1 MFRTIRDMAIG
12 AIVSAAV
19 AVSGLAFAVTGQVP
33 VNGFQTP
40 DGTWLLGL
48 AGGTNYA
55 YQYGITAH
63 AGGGQA
69 GAFVL
74 PAQINMLEVDTVAS
88 ANDSV
93 ALPFAVA
100 GSYLLVR
107 NAAASNSM
115 NVYANPGTNLL
126 TNSTDT
132 INGSTNSTAYAVGGQ
147 NVAIFFAA
155 KNGIWSATHG
165 S

>member
-1 MFRTIRDMAIG
+1 MLKTISAFVMG
-12 AIVSAAV
+12 AIIAGAVGAAM
-19 AVSGLAFAVTGQVP
+19 AVTGQVP
-33 VNGFQTP
+33 VNGFGAI

-48 AGGTNYA
+48 SGGTNYT
-55 YQYGITAH
+55 YQYSITAH
-63 AGGGQA
+63 AGGGQTSA
-69 GAFVL
+69 LIL

-100 GSYLLVR
+100 GTYLMVR

-115 NVYANPGTNLL
+115 NVYANPNTNLL
-126 TNSTDT
+126 TATTDT
-132 INGSTNSTAYAVGGQ
+132 INGNTNSTAYAVGGQ
-147 NVAIFFAA
+147 TVAIFFAA
-155 KNGIWSATHG
+155 KNGVWSAIHG